1 MISMRG
7 AAPVGFGPRH
17 ERDEI
22 TRLSL
27 QWNCLLATITKENS
41 LQSENSRFLASPSS
55 RYLLSISL
63 SLSLS
68 SFSLFS
74 LSLFSLSLSVCH
86 VNSRRKFFGYPRLVL
101 SIIPSEERILCSPAR
116 ARPRSRV
123 NTSRRAKQDNKLLL
137 F

>member
-27 QWNCLLATITKENS
+27 QWNCLLATITKELS

-55 RYLLSISL
+55 RYLLSFPPPL

-68 SFSLFS
+68 S
-74 LSLFSLSLSVCH
+74 LSLSVCL
-86 VNSRRKFFGYPRLVL
+86 VNPRRKFFGYPRLVL

>member
-7 AAPVGFGPRH
+7 AASVGFGPRH

-27 QWNCLLATITKENS
+27 QWNCLLATITKKLS

-55 RYLLSISL
+55 KY
-63 SLSLS
+63 
-68 SFSLFS
+68 LFS
-74 LSLFSLSLSVCH
+74 LSIPLSLPLSLFSPSLSVCL
-86 VNSRRKFFGYPRLVL
+86 VNPRRKFFGYPRLVL
-101 SIIPSEERILCSPAR
+101 SIIPSEERILCSPVR

>member
-27 QWNCLLATITKENS
+27 QWNCLLATITKELS

-55 RYLLSISL
+55 RYLLSFPSPPL
-63 SLSLS
+63 SLS
-68 SFSLFS
+68 
-74 LSLFSLSLSVCH
+74 SLSLSVCL
-86 VNSRRKFFGYPRLVL
+86 VNPRRKFFGYPRLVL